1 MAIAK
6 PFASGSVEESRGAV
20 RVPLLTLALVS
31 AAGFAVVAFLAPDR
45 PPTALDLDLERA
57 VQAVDW
63 GTLTA
68 VFAWVD
74 WLDGLKQLALAG
86 LGVLA
91 VAVWNRRG
99 LLLVVW
105 GVLSGPVYEVLEL
118 TVRRPRPDAHLV
130 HVIRH
135 TTGWSFPSGHEI
147 FYTWFVAY
155 LLLIFGRR
163 LLPRPLYLVSW
174 AVLPAVLAVVAL
186 SRVYTGEH
194 WPSDVL
200 AGLLLGAAWTLFGLS
215 VRRLSDPV
223 LNG

>member
-6 PFASGSVEESRGAV
+6 SVASSSVEDSRGAF
-20 RVPLLTLALVS
+20 RLPLLALALVA
-31 AAGFAVVAFLAPDR
+31 AAGFVVVAFTAPGR
-45 PPTALDLDLERA
+45 PPTALDVDLERA
-57 VQAVDW
+57 VQAVHW
-63 GTLTA
+63 GLLA
-68 VFAWVD
+68 GVFAWVD

-91 VAVWNRRG
+91 VAVAYRRG
-99 LLLVVW
+99 LLLMVW

-118 TVRRPRPDAHLV
+118 TVRRPRPDSHLV

-135 TTGWSFPSGHEI
+135 TTGWSFPSGHEV
-147 FYTWFVAY
+147 FYTWFVTY
-155 LLLIFGRR
+155 LLLVFARR
-163 LLPRPLYLVSW
+163 LLPGPLQLASW
-174 AVLPAVLAVVAL
+174 AVLPVVLAVVAL

-200 AGLLLGAAWTLFGLS
+200 AGLLLGTAWTLLGLS

-223 LNG
+223 LHG